1 MDCPSHIIHSVP
13 DTIPVSGFGQGNYS
27 GFGTPTLGLLPEF
40 DVQSH
45 VFICQL
51 NPLIIHTTTSWI
63 KYIPPISVLLLD
75 NVYKMPPMN

>member
-1 MDCPSHIIHSVP
+1 MDCPSHIIQSVP

-40 DVQSH
+40 DVLSY

-51 NPLIIHTTTSWI
+51 NPLISHITTSWI
-63 KYIPPISVLLLD
+63 KYILPISVLLLD
-75 NVYKMPPMN
+75 NIYKMPPMN